1 MAKLSK
7 IIIFATFL
15 IYVFCSLIRAG
26 SLQKVTRG
34 NFIFI
39 YPKGDSLLV
48 EYLLKETDK
57 PLQRVESFFYES
69 LTTPV
74 TILIVKSDRAF
85 RAYFQNKIPEW
96 SQAIAIPR
104 ERMIVL
110 KLSNA
115 DQIRKGPQIL
125 VHEVV
130 HILVYDHLKGAGI
143 PTWLNEGLAEYFS
156 EGNLSLQKKILL
168 ADAIVGNKTIDLM
181 AMDTLFRFS
190 TAKARLAY
198 IEAQSAVAF
207 MVEKYGL
214 SKLKQFLDYLARRKI
229 LDDAFKLTYHFDFLD
244 FEIQWNEYIYKH
256 YRYLVLLRFE
266 EWIFAFMALLFL
278 IAVLAVYLRNK
289 KKLKKMQDEEDS
301 SDFFEYPGWDES
313 NSDESNEFR

>member
-1 MAKLSK
+1 MAKLGK

-15 IYVFCSLIRAG
+15 IFGYCSLTQAASLKKIARG
-26 SLQKVTRG
+26 SFL
-34 NFIFI
+34 FYF
-39 YPKGDSLLV
+39 PKGDSLLV

-85 RAYFQNKIPEW
+85 RAYFQNQIPEW

-110 KLSNA
+110 KLSDA

-130 HILVYDHLKGAGI
+130 HILVYDHLKGVGI

-156 EGNLSLQKKILL
+156 EGGLSLQKKIIL
-168 ADAIVGNKTIDLM
+168 AEAIVSNRTIDLM
-181 AMDTLFRFS
+181 AIDTLFRFS

-198 IEAQSAVAF
+198 IESQSAVAF
-207 MVEKYGL
+207 LAQEYGL
-214 SKLKQFLDYLARRKI
+214 RRLKRLLDYLAQRKI
-229 LDDAFKLTYHFDFLD
+229 LNDAFLLVYHFDFLD
-244 FEIQWNEYIYKH
+244 FEIKWNEYIYKH

-266 EWIFAFMALLFL
+266 EWIFVFMTLLFL
-278 IAVLAVYLRNK
+278 LAVLVLFLRNK
-289 KKLKKMQDEEDS
+289 KKIRKMEEEEEAELLNGFLEYTKKTEEG
-301 SDFFEYPGWDES
+301 E
-313 NSDESNEFR
+313 

>member
-15 IYVFCSLIRAG
+15 IFGFCSLIQAAN
-26 SLQKVTRG
+26 LQKVVRG
-34 NFIFI
+34 NFLFI

-48 EYLLKETDK
+48 DYLLKETDK
-57 PLQRVESFFYES
+57 PLHRVESFFYES

-130 HILVYDHLKGAGI
+130 HILVFDHLKGAGI

-156 EGNLSLQKKILL
+156 EGNLSLQKKIILS
-168 ADAIVGNKTIDLM
+168 DAIVRNQTIDLM
-181 AMDTLFRFS
+181 AMDTLFRFG
-190 TAKARLAY
+190 TVKARLAY

-207 MVEKYGL
+207 MVQKYGMPR
-214 SKLKQFLDYLARRKI
+214 LKQFLDYLAQRKT
-229 LDDAFKLTYHFDFLD
+229 LNEAFKLTYHFDFLD

-256 YRYLVLLRFE
+256 YRYLVLLKFE
-266 EWIFAFMALLFL
+266 EWIFAFIALLFL
-278 IAVLAVYLRNK
+278 VAVLAVYLRNK
-289 KKLKKMQDEEDS
+289 KKLKKMEDEDDS
-301 SDFFEYPGWDES
+301 SDFFEYPHLDES
-313 NSDESNEFR
+313 DSDKSNEFR

>member
-15 IYVFCSLIRAG
+15 IVLFCSLIYAG
-26 SLQKVTRG
+26 SMRKVTRG

-39 YPKGDSLLV
+39 YQEGDSLLV
-48 EYLLKETDK
+48 EYLLKETDE
-57 PLQRVESFFYES
+57 PLRRVESFFYES
-69 LTTPV
+69 LTMPV

-85 RAYFQNKIPEW
+85 RAYFRNQIPEW

-115 DQIRKGPQIL
+115 EQIRKGPQIL

-156 EGNLSLQKKILL
+156 EGDLSLQKKIILS
-168 ADAIVGNKTIDLM
+168 DAIVRNQTIDLM
-181 AMDTLFRFS
+181 AMDTLFRFN
-190 TAKARLAY
+190 AVKARLAY
-198 IEAQSAVAF
+198 IESQSAVAF
-207 MVEKYGL
+207 LVQKYGL
-214 SKLKQFLDYLARRKI
+214 PRLKQFLDYLAQRKI
-229 LDDAFKLTYHFDFLD
+229 LNDAFKLTYHFDFLD

-256 YRYLVLLRFE
+256 YRYLVLLKFE
-266 EWIFAFMALLFL
+266 EWIFAFIALLFL
-278 IAVLAVYLRNK
+278 IAVFAVWLRNK
-289 KKLKKMQDEEDS
+289 KKLKNMEDEEDQA
-301 SDFFEYPGWDES
+301 DFFEYPGDADQVDS
-313 NSDESNEFR
+313 HNELE

>member
-1 MAKLSK
+1 MAKLGK

-15 IYVFCSLIRAG
+15 IFLFCSLTQGGNLKKLSRG
-26 SLQKVTRG
+26 SFL
-34 NFIFI
+34 FI

-48 EYLLKETDK
+48 QYLLKETDA
-57 PLQRVESFFYES
+57 PLKRVESFFYES
-69 LTTPV
+69 LNTPV

-110 KLSNA
+110 KLSDA

-130 HILVYDHLKGAGI
+130 HILVYDHLKGTPI

-156 EGNLSLQKKILL
+156 EGDLSLQKKIILS
-168 ADAIVGNKTIDLM
+168 DAIVSNKTIDLM
-181 AMDTLFRFS
+181 AIDTLYRFG
-190 TAKARLAY
+190 AVKARLAY
-198 IEAQSAVAF
+198 IESQSAVAF
-207 MVEKYGL
+207 LVKTYGL
-214 SKLKQFLDYLARRKI
+214 NRLKELLDYLAQRKI
-229 LDDAFKLTYHFDFLD
+229 LNDAFEKTYHFDFLD

-256 YRYLVLLRFE
+256 YRWLVLLKFE
-266 EWIFAFMALLFL
+266 EWIFALIALLFL
-278 IAVLAVYLRNK
+278 VTVLAVYIRNK
-289 KKLKKMQDEEDS
+289 KKLKEMEKEETDTE
-301 SDFFEYPGWDES
+301 FLRYFEQ
-313 NSDESNEFR
+313 NEHDI